1 MASSNSCSSSLPT
14 SSSFFFLPPL
24 LTPSS
29 SLILASAS
37 SVGAYSSSSW
47 SLVSLTSG
55 SSSDVANQPL
65 SLVREVVALW
75 WKTKI
80 SKEVNEIKNNHKEK
94 LRMETN
100 LYLDFLVPSQEYYLH
115 WKVHLPVRHL
125 G

>member
-1 MASSNSCSSSLPT
+1 VVSDLVT
-14 SSSFFFLPPL
+14 E
-24 LTPSS
+24 
-29 SLILASAS
+29 LATNEKKK
-37 SVGAYSSSSW
+37 W
-47 SLVSLTSG
+47 WETLVKKKKTHREHN
-55 SSSDVANQPL
+55 DVANQPL
-65 SLVREVVALW
+65 SLVREVVAIW

-100 LYLDFLVPSQEYYLH
+100 LYLAFLVPSQEYYLH

>member
-1 MASSNSCSSSLPT
+1 
-14 SSSFFFLPPL
+14 
-24 LTPSS
+24 
-29 SLILASAS
+29 
-37 SVGAYSSSSW
+37 
-47 SLVSLTSG
+47 
-55 SSSDVANQPL
+55 
-65 SLVREVVALW
+65 VVAIW

-100 LYLDFLVPSQEYYLH
+100 LYLAFLVPSQEYYLH